1 MIYNFMNLEL
11 QSEFVMRH
19 FLATL
24 TCGYVGDT

>member
-1 MIYNFMNLEL
+1 MNLEL

-24 TCGYVGDT
+24 TCGYVGDRQV